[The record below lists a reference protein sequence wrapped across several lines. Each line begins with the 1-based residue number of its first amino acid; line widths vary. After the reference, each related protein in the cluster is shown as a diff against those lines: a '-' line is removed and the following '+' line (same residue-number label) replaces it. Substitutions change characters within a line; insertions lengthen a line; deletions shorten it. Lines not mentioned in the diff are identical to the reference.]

1 MENNESIINFISNL
15 DNITKEKTENIIP
28 FLEKANKYIIIL
40 NKSISEGIS
49 ILKNLYSSY
58 FPELPTIVTNSNEY
72 VKTIKVIEENKS
84 LLKKESKTGLKQ
96 LTKELSFLPN
106 NVLMALT
113 FMLSS
118 SNVLNSDNN
127 NINTIDNSS
136 DINIKNNYEKILELF
151 SQKNTLLNFISNN
164 MKYLAPNLT
173 LLLGAEISAKLV
185 TEAGGL
191 QELARTPSGN
201 ILNMGRHELNL
212 EGFSTMNK
220 FNNGFLTE
228 LKEYRD
234 AVDSMKIK
242 VLRRYA
248 NKTALA
254 ARKDAFINNK
264 RINEKLNNDNKKEE
278 KYGEELKQLDEELK
292 QLIEE
297 KIEKIKNDVQ
307 PILKKP
313 LPRPDDKPSRK
324 RGGKRVRG
332 IKKKFELTEVRK
344 LKNRMKFGEPEAEYR
359 DTGIGFGMLGVGG
372 NGSSLRVAINKNN
385 KIITKKQ
392 KMYDKKYG
400 NKGDINN
407 INNNINKEQI
417 KNE

>member
-1 MENNESIINFISNL
+1 MEENEMILKFITELENK
-15 DNITKEKTENIIP
+15 NIEEGKNIIP
-28 FLEKANKYIIIL
+28 LLEKANKYIIIL
-40 NKSISEGIS
+40 NKYISEGIS
-49 ILKNLYSSY
+49 LLKELYSPY
-58 FPELPTIVTNSNEY
+58 FPELPTIVTNSHEY
-72 VKTIKVIEENKS
+72 VKSIKIIEENKS
-84 LLKKESKTGLKQ
+84 LLITDSKAGIKQ
-96 LTKELSFLPN
+96 LNQQLSFLPH
-106 NVLMALT
+106 NVIMAFN

-118 SNVLNSDNN
+118 SNIFNNSNLNQENKI
-127 NINTIDNSS
+127 NIDT
-136 DINIKNNYEKILELF
+136 NIKNNYEKILGLF
-151 SQKNTLLNFISNN
+151 NEKNTLLNFISNN
-164 MKYLAPNLT
+164 MKYFAPNLT

-191 QELARTPSGN
+191 QELSRTPSGN

-220 FNNGFLTE
+220 FNNGYLTE
-228 LKEYRD
+228 LKEYKD

-254 ARKDAFINNK
+254 ARKDAFINKNRNENK
-264 RINEKLNNDNKKEE
+264 EKEE
-278 KYGEELKQLDEELK
+278 KYGTELKK
-292 QLIEE
+292 LIEE
-297 KIEKIKNDVQ
+297 KVEKIKNDIQ

-344 LKNRMKFGEPEAEYR
+344 LKNRMKFGEPEPEYR
-359 DTGIGFGMLGVGG
+359 DTGRGFGMLSVGG
-372 NGSSLRVAINKNN
+372 IGSSLRVAINKNN

-392 KMYDKKYG
+392 IMYDKKYG
-400 NKGDINN
+400 GKG
-407 INNNINKEQI
+407 INNNTEKDKDKEKEKGDNK
-417 KNE
+417 

>member
-1 MENNESIINFISNL
+1 MDENHEILKFISNL
-15 DNITKEKTENIIP
+15 ENENKEGGDNIIP
-28 FLEKANKYIIIL
+28 SLEKANKYIMIL
-40 NKSISEGIS
+40 NKYISEEIS
-49 ILKNLYSSY
+49 KLKELYSPY
-58 FPELPTIVTNSNEY
+58 FPELPTIVTNSHEY
-72 VKTIKVIEENKS
+72 VKSIKIIEENKDLIKNDS
-84 LLKKESKTGLKQ
+84 KAGIKKLNQ
-96 LTKELSFLPN
+96 ELSFLPN

-118 SNVLNSDNN
+118 SNVINSNQ
-127 NINTIDNSS
+127 ICH
-136 DINIKNNYEKILELF
+136 DINIKNKYEQLLELF
-151 SQKNTLLNFISNN
+151 QEKNTLLNFISNN

-201 ILNMGRHELNL
+201 ILNMGRHDLNL

-220 FNNGFLTE
+220 FNNGYLTE
-228 LKEYRD
+228 LKEYKD
-234 AVDSMKIK
+234 AIDSMKIK
-242 VLRRYA
+242 VLRRYS

-254 ARKDAFINNK
+254 ARKDAFLNKNK
-264 RINEKLNNDNKKEE
+264 RKDNDKLEKE
-278 KYGEELKQLDEELK
+278 KYGNELKK
-292 QLIEE
+292 LIEE
-297 KIEKIKNDVQ
+297 KVEKIKNDVQ

-359 DTGIGFGMLGVGG
+359 DTGIGFGMLGIGG
-372 NGSSLRVAINKNN
+372 NGSSLRVTINKNN

-400 NKGDINN
+400 NKDKNDINK
-407 INNNINKEQI
+407 NNIDK
-417 KNE
+417 KG

>member
-1 MENNESIINFISNL
+1 MEENEEIITFISNL
-15 DNITKEKTENIIP
+15 GNINQEKGENIIP

-40 NKSISEGIS
+40 NKYISEGITV
-49 ILKNLYSSY
+49 LKELYSPF
-58 FPELPTIVTNSNEY
+58 FPELPTIVTNSFEY
-72 VKTIKVIEENKS
+72 VKSIKVIEENKV
-84 LLKKESKTGLKQ
+84 LLKNESKIGLKQ
-96 LTKELSFLPN
+96 LRQELSFLPN

-118 SNVLNSDNN
+118 SNVINSNN
-127 NINTIDNSS
+127 NSS
-136 DINIKNNYEKILELF
+136 DINLKNKYEKVLELF
-151 SQKNTLLNFISNN
+151 REKNTLLNFISNN

-220 FNNGFLTE
+220 FNNGYLTE
-228 LKEYRD
+228 LKEYKD
-234 AVDSMKIK
+234 AIDSMKIK

-254 ARKDAFINNK
+254 ARKDAFINKNK
-264 RINEKLNNDNKKEE
+264 KKGNEKEE
-278 KYGEELKQLDEELK
+278 KYGDDLKK
-292 QLIEE
+292 LIEE
-297 KIEKIKNDVQ
+297 KVEKIKNDVQ

-344 LKNRMKFGEPEAEYR
+344 LRNRMKFGEPEAEYR

-372 NGSSLRVAINKNN
+372 IGSSLRVAINKNN

-400 NKGDINN
+400 SKEE
-407 INNNINKEQI
+407 NINKE
-417 KNE
+417 KENNK

>member
-1 MENNESIINFISNL
+1 MEENEEIIKFISSLENNNIDLEQNL
-15 DNITKEKTENIIP
+15 IP
-28 FLEKANKYIIIL
+28 LLEKANKYIIIL
-40 NKSISEGIS
+40 NKYISEGIS
-49 ILKNLYSSY
+49 VLKELYSPY
-58 FPELPTIVTNSNEY
+58 FPDLPTIVTNSFEY
-72 VKTIKVIEENKS
+72 VKSIKVIEENKL
-84 LLKKESKTGLKQ
+84 LLKNDTKSGIKQLKQ
-96 LTKELSFLPN
+96 ELSFLPN
-106 NVLMALT
+106 NVLMTLT

-118 SNVLNSDNN
+118 SNV
-127 NINTIDNSS
+127 INYSQDNSS
-136 DINIKNNYEKILELF
+136 EEQIKKNYDKILEIF
-151 SQKNTLLNFISNN
+151 NQKNILLNFISNH

-173 LLLGAEISAKLV
+173 LLLGPEISAKLV

-191 QELARTPSGN
+191 APLARTPSGN

-220 FNNGFLTE
+220 FNNGYLTE
-228 LKEYRD
+228 LKEYKN

-254 ARKDAFINNK
+254 ARKDAFLNRSKNNGNNNK
-264 RINEKLNNDNKKEE
+264 EN
-278 KYGEELKQLDEELK
+278 YGTELK
-292 QLIEE
+292 
-297 KIEKIKNDVQ
+297 KIIADKVEKIKNDVQ

-313 LPRPDDKPSRK
+313 LPRPDDKPSKK

-359 DTGIGFGMLGVGG
+359 DTGVGFGMLGVGG
-372 NGSSLRVAINKNN
+372 IGSSLRVAINKNN
-385 KIITKKQ
+385 KKKKKKQ

-400 NKGDINN
+400 NKEIN
-407 INNNINKEQI
+407 INNEQQE
-417 KNE
+417 KK

>member
-1 MENNESIINFISNL
+1 MEENEEIIKFISSLENNNIDLEQNL
-15 DNITKEKTENIIP
+15 IP
-28 FLEKANKYIIIL
+28 LLEKANKYIIIL
-40 NKSISEGIS
+40 NKYISEGIS
-49 ILKNLYSSY
+49 VLKELYSPY
-58 FPELPTIVTNSNEY
+58 FPDLPTIVTNSFEY
-72 VKTIKVIEENKS
+72 VKSIKVIEENKL
-84 LLKKESKTGLKQ
+84 LLKNDTKSGIKQLKQ
-96 LTKELSFLPN
+96 ELSFLPN
-106 NVLMALT
+106 NVLMTLT

-118 SNVLNSDNN
+118 SNV
-127 NINTIDNSS
+127 INSS
-136 DINIKNNYEKILELF
+136 QNNSSEEQIKKNYEKILEIF
-151 SQKNTLLNFISNN
+151 NQKNILLNFISNH

-173 LLLGAEISAKLV
+173 LLLGPEISAKLV

-191 QELARTPSGN
+191 GPLARTPSGN

-220 FNNGFLTE
+220 FNNGYLTE
-228 LKEYRD
+228 LKEYKN

-254 ARKDAFINNK
+254 ARKDAFLNRSKNNGNNNK
-264 RINEKLNNDNKKEE
+264 EN
-278 KYGEELKQLDEELK
+278 YGTELK
-292 QLIEE
+292 
-297 KIEKIKNDVQ
+297 KIIADKVEKIKNDVQ

-313 LPRPDDKPSRK
+313 LPRPDDKPSKK

-359 DTGIGFGMLGVGG
+359 DTGVGFGMLGVGG
-372 NGSSLRVAINKNN
+372 IGSSLRVAINKNN

-400 NKGDINN
+400 NKEIN
-407 INNNINKEQI
+407 INNEQQE
-417 KNE
+417 KK

>member
-1 MENNESIINFISNL
+1 MEENEMILQFITELENK
-15 DNITKEKTENIIP
+15 NIEEGKNIIP
-28 FLEKANKYIIIL
+28 LLEKANKYIIIL
-40 NKSISEGIS
+40 NKYISEGIS
-49 ILKNLYSSY
+49 LLKELYSPY
-58 FPELPTIVTNSNEY
+58 FPELPTIVTNSHEY
-72 VKTIKVIEENKS
+72 VKSIKIIEENKS
-84 LLKKESKTGLKQ
+84 LLITDSKAGIKQ
-96 LTKELSFLPN
+96 LNQQLSFLPH
-106 NVLMALT
+106 NVIMALN

-118 SNVLNSDNN
+118 SNIFNNSNLNQENKI
-127 NINTIDNSS
+127 NIDT
-136 DINIKNNYEKILELF
+136 NIKNNYEKILGLF
-151 SQKNTLLNFISNN
+151 DEKNTLLNFISNN
-164 MKYLAPNLT
+164 MKYFAPNLT

-191 QELARTPSGN
+191 QELSRTPSGN

-220 FNNGFLTE
+220 FNNGYLTE
-228 LKEYRD
+228 LKEYKD

-254 ARKDAFINNK
+254 ARKDAFINKNRNENK
-264 RINEKLNNDNKKEE
+264 EKEE
-278 KYGEELKQLDEELK
+278 KYGTELKK
-292 QLIEE
+292 FIEE
-297 KIEKIKNDVQ
+297 KVEKIKNDIQ

-344 LKNRMKFGEPEAEYR
+344 LKNRMKFGEPELEYR
-359 DTGIGFGMLGVGG
+359 DTGRGFGMLSVGG
-372 NGSSLRVAINKNN
+372 IGSSLRVAINKNN

-400 NKGDINN
+400 GKG
-407 INNNINKEQI
+407 INNNTEKDKDKEKEKGDNK
-417 KNE
+417 

>member
-1 MENNESIINFISNL
+1 MEENEMILQFITELENK
-15 DNITKEKTENIIP
+15 NIEEGKNIIP
-28 FLEKANKYIIIL
+28 LLEKANKYIMIL
-40 NKSISEGIS
+40 NKYISEGIS
-49 ILKNLYSSY
+49 LLKELYSPY
-58 FPELPTIVTNSNEY
+58 FPELSNIVTNSHEY
-72 VKTIKVIEENKS
+72 VKSIKIIEENKS
-84 LLKKESKTGLKQ
+84 LLITDSKAGIKQ
-96 LTKELSFLPN
+96 LNQQLSFLPH
-106 NVLMALT
+106 NVIMALN

-118 SNVLNSDNN
+118 SNIFNNSNLNQENKI
-127 NINTIDNSS
+127 NIDT
-136 DINIKNNYEKILELF
+136 NIKNNYEKILGLF
-151 SQKNTLLNFISNN
+151 NEKNTLLNFISNN
-164 MKYLAPNLT
+164 MKYFAPNLT

-191 QELARTPSGN
+191 QELSRTPSGN

-220 FNNGFLTE
+220 FNNGYLTE
-228 LKEYRD
+228 LKEYKD

-254 ARKDAFINNK
+254 ARKDAFINKNRNENK
-264 RINEKLNNDNKKEE
+264 EKEE
-278 KYGEELKQLDEELK
+278 KYGTELKK
-292 QLIEE
+292 LIEE
-297 KIEKIKNDVQ
+297 KVEKIKNDIQ

-344 LKNRMKFGEPEAEYR
+344 LKNRMKFGEPELEYR
-359 DTGIGFGMLGVGG
+359 DTGRGFGMLSVGG
-372 NGSSLRVAINKNN
+372 IGSSLRVAINKNN

-400 NKGDINN
+400 GKG
-407 INNNINKEQI
+407 INNNTEKDKDKEKEKGDNK
-417 KNE
+417 

>member
-1 MENNESIINFISNL
+1 MEENESIINFITNL

-58 FPELPTIVTNSNEY
+58 FPELPTIVTNSNQY

-278 KYGEELKQLDEELK
+278 KYGEELKQL
-292 QLIEE
+292 IEE

>member
-1 MENNESIINFISNL
+1 MEENEEIITFISNL
-15 DNITKEKTENIIP
+15 GNINQEKGENIIP

-40 NKSISEGIS
+40 NKYISEGITV
-49 ILKNLYSSY
+49 LKELYSPY
-58 FPELPTIVTNSNEY
+58 FPELPTIVTNSFEY
-72 VKTIKVIEENKS
+72 VKSIKVIEENKD
-84 LLKKESKTGLKQ
+84 LLKNESKIGLKQ
-96 LTKELSFLPN
+96 LRQELSFLPN

-118 SNVLNSDNN
+118 SNVINSNN
-127 NINTIDNSS
+127 NSS
-136 DINIKNNYEKILELF
+136 DINLKNKYEKVLELF
-151 SQKNTLLNFISNN
+151 QEKNTLLNFISNN

-220 FNNGFLTE
+220 FNNGYLTE
-228 LKEYRD
+228 LKEYKD
-234 AVDSMKIK
+234 AIDSMKIK

-254 ARKDAFINNK
+254 ARKDAFINKNK
-264 RINEKLNNDNKKEE
+264 KKGNEKEE
-278 KYGEELKQLDEELK
+278 KYGDDLKK
-292 QLIEE
+292 LIEE
-297 KIEKIKNDVQ
+297 KVEKIKNDVQ

-344 LKNRMKFGEPEAEYR
+344 LRNRMKFGEPEAEYR

-372 NGSSLRVAINKNN
+372 IGSSLRVAINKNN

-392 KMYDKKYG
+392 KIYDKKYG
-400 NKGDINN
+400 SKEE
-407 INNNINKEQI
+407 NINKE
-417 KNE
+417 KENNK

>member
-1 MENNESIINFISNL
+1 MEENEEIIKFISSLENNNIDLEQNL
-15 DNITKEKTENIIP
+15 IP
-28 FLEKANKYIIIL
+28 LLEKSNKYIIIL
-40 NKSISEGIS
+40 NKYISEGIS
-49 ILKNLYSSY
+49 VLKELYSPY
-58 FPELPTIVTNSNEY
+58 FPDLPTIVTNSFEY
-72 VKTIKVIEENKS
+72 VKSIKVIEENKL
-84 LLKKESKTGLKQ
+84 LLKNDTKSGIKQLKQ
-96 LTKELSFLPN
+96 ELSFLPN
-106 NVLMALT
+106 NVLMTLT

-118 SNVLNSDNN
+118 SNVINSSQ
-127 NINTIDNSS
+127 DNSS
-136 DINIKNNYEKILELF
+136 EEQIKKNYEKILEIF
-151 SQKNTLLNFISNN
+151 NQKNILLNFISNH

-173 LLLGAEISAKLV
+173 LLLGPEISAKLV

-191 QELARTPSGN
+191 GPLARTPSGN

-220 FNNGFLTE
+220 FNNGYLTE
-228 LKEYRD
+228 LKEYKN

-254 ARKDAFINNK
+254 ARKDAFLNRSKNNGNNNK
-264 RINEKLNNDNKKEE
+264 EN
-278 KYGEELKQLDEELK
+278 YGTELK
-292 QLIEE
+292 
-297 KIEKIKNDVQ
+297 KIIADKVEKIKNDVQ

-313 LPRPDDKPSRK
+313 LPRPDDKPSKK

-359 DTGIGFGMLGVGG
+359 DTGVGFGMLGVGG
-372 NGSSLRVAINKNN
+372 IGSSLRVAINKNN

-400 NKGDINN
+400 NKEIN
-407 INNNINKEQI
+407 INNEQQE
-417 KNE
+417 KK

>member
-1 MENNESIINFISNL
+1 MEENEEIITFISNL
-15 DNITKEKTENIIP
+15 GNINQEKGENIIP

-40 NKSISEGIS
+40 NKYISEDITV
-49 ILKNLYSSY
+49 LKELYSPF
-58 FPELPTIVTNSNEY
+58 FPELPTIVTNSFEY
-72 VKTIKVIEENKS
+72 VKSIKVIEENKV
-84 LLKKESKTGLKQ
+84 LLKNESKIGLKQ
-96 LTKELSFLPN
+96 LRQELSFLPN

-118 SNVLNSDNN
+118 SNVINSNN
-127 NINTIDNSS
+127 NSS
-136 DINIKNNYEKILELF
+136 DINLKNKYEKVLELF
-151 SQKNTLLNFISNN
+151 QEKNTLLNFISNN

-220 FNNGFLTE
+220 FNNGYLTE
-228 LKEYRD
+228 LKEYKD
-234 AVDSMKIK
+234 AIDSMKIK

-254 ARKDAFINNK
+254 ARKDAFINKNK
-264 RINEKLNNDNKKEE
+264 KKGNEKEE
-278 KYGEELKQLDEELK
+278 KYGDDLKK
-292 QLIEE
+292 LIEE
-297 KIEKIKNDVQ
+297 KVEKIKNDVQ

-344 LKNRMKFGEPEAEYR
+344 LRNRMKFGEPEAEYR

-372 NGSSLRVAINKNN
+372 IGSSLRVAINKNN

-400 NKGDINN
+400 SKEE
-407 INNNINKEQI
+407 NINKE
-417 KNE
+417 KENNK

>member
-1 MENNESIINFISNL
+1 MEENEEITKFISTL
-15 DNITKEKTENIIP
+15 ESQSMEEEANIISL
-28 FLEKANKYIIIL
+28 LEKANKYIIIL
-40 NKSISEGIS
+40 NKSITERIS
-49 ILKNLYSSY
+49 KLKELYSPY
-58 FPELPTIVTNSNEY
+58 FPELPTIVTNSYEY
-72 VKTIKVIEENKS
+72 VQSIKVIEENKS
-84 LLKKESKTGLKQ
+84 LLKSDTKSGIKQLKQ
-96 LTKELSFLPN
+96 NLLFLPN

-118 SNVLNSDNN
+118 SNV
-127 NINTIDNSS
+127 INSS
-136 DINIKNNYEKILELF
+136 STNETLKNTYDKILSIF
-151 SQKNTLLNFISNN
+151 NSKNILLNFISNH
-164 MKYLAPNLT
+164 MKFLAPNLT

-201 ILNMGRHELNL
+201 ILNMGRDELNL

-228 LKEYRD
+228 LKEYKN
-234 AVDSMKIK
+234 AIDSMKIK

-254 ARKDAFINNK
+254 ARKDAFINK
-264 RINEKLNNDNKKEE
+264 SKLSPKEN
-278 KYGEELKQLDEELK
+278 YGNELKK
-292 QLIEE
+292 LITD
-297 KIEKIKNDVQ
+297 KFDKIKNDVQ

-313 LPRPDDKPSRK
+313 LPRPDDKPSKK

-359 DTGIGFGMLGVGG
+359 DTGKGFGMLGIGG
-372 NGSSLRVAINKNN
+372 IGSTLRLNLNKDN

-400 NKGDINN
+400 TKKEDNKDS
-407 INNNINKEQI
+407 
-417 KNE
+417 

>member
-1 MENNESIINFISNL
+1 MEENEMILKFITELENK
-15 DNITKEKTENIIP
+15 NIEEGKNIIP
-28 FLEKANKYIIIL
+28 LLEKANKYIMIL
-40 NKSISEGIS
+40 NKYISEGIS
-49 ILKNLYSSY
+49 LLKELYSPY
-58 FPELPTIVTNSNEY
+58 FPELPTIVTNSHEY
-72 VKTIKVIEENKS
+72 VKSIKIIEENKS
-84 LLKKESKTGLKQ
+84 LLITDSKAGIKQ
-96 LTKELSFLPN
+96 LNQQLSFLPQ
-106 NVLMALT
+106 NVIMALN

-118 SNVLNSDNN
+118 SNIFNNSNLNQENKI
-127 NINTIDNSS
+127 NIDT
-136 DINIKNNYEKILELF
+136 NIKNNYEKILGLF
-151 SQKNTLLNFISNN
+151 NEKNTLLNFISNN

-191 QELARTPSGN
+191 QELSRTPSGN

-220 FNNGFLTE
+220 FNNGYLTE
-228 LKEYRD
+228 LKEYKD

-254 ARKDAFINNK
+254 ARKDAFINKNRNENK
-264 RINEKLNNDNKKEE
+264 EKEE
-278 KYGEELKQLDEELK
+278 KYGTELKK
-292 QLIEE
+292 LIEE
-297 KIEKIKNDVQ
+297 KVEKIKNDIQ

-344 LKNRMKFGEPEAEYR
+344 LKNRMKFGEPELEYR
-359 DTGIGFGMLGVGG
+359 DTGRGFGMLSVGG
-372 NGSSLRVAINKNN
+372 IGSSLRVAINKNN

-400 NKGDINN
+400 GKG
-407 INNNINKEQI
+407 INNNTEKEKDKEKEKGVNK
-417 KNE
+417 

>member
-1 MENNESIINFISNL
+1 MEENEMILKFITELENK
-15 DNITKEKTENIIP
+15 NIEEGKNIIP
-28 FLEKANKYIIIL
+28 LLEKANKYIMIL
-40 NKSISEGIS
+40 NKYISEGIS
-49 ILKNLYSSY
+49 LLKELYSPY
-58 FPELPTIVTNSNEY
+58 FPELPTIVTNSHEY
-72 VKTIKVIEENKS
+72 VKSIKIIEENKS
-84 LLKKESKTGLKQ
+84 LLITDSKAGIKQ
-96 LTKELSFLPN
+96 LNQQLSFLPH
-106 NVLMALT
+106 NVLMALN

-118 SNVLNSDNN
+118 SNIFNNSNLNQE
-127 NINTIDNSS
+127 NIVNV
-136 DINIKNNYEKILELF
+136 DINIKNNYEKILGLF
-151 SQKNTLLNFISNN
+151 DEKNTLLNFISNN

-191 QELARTPSGN
+191 QELSRTPSGN

-220 FNNGFLTE
+220 FNNGYLTE
-228 LKEYRD
+228 LKEYKD

-254 ARKDAFINNK
+254 ARKDAFINKNRNENK
-264 RINEKLNNDNKKEE
+264 EKEE
-278 KYGEELKQLDEELK
+278 KYGTELKK
-292 QLIEE
+292 LIEE
-297 KIEKIKNDVQ
+297 KVEKIKNDIQ

-344 LKNRMKFGEPEAEYR
+344 LKNRVKFGEPEPEYR
-359 DTGIGFGMLGVGG
+359 DTGRGFGMLSVGG
-372 NGSSLRVAINKNN
+372 IGSSLRVAINKNN

-400 NKGDINN
+400 GKG
-407 INNNINKEQI
+407 INNNTEKDKDKEKEKGDNK
-417 KNE
+417 

>member
-1 MENNESIINFISNL
+1 MEENEEIIKFISSLENNNIDLEQNL
-15 DNITKEKTENIIP
+15 IP
-28 FLEKANKYIIIL
+28 LLEKANKYIIIL
-40 NKSISEGIS
+40 NKYISEGIS
-49 ILKNLYSSY
+49 VLKELYSPY
-58 FPELPTIVTNSNEY
+58 FPDLPTIVTNSFEY
-72 VKTIKVIEENKS
+72 VKSIKVIEENKL
-84 LLKKESKTGLKQ
+84 LLKNDTKSGIKQLKQ
-96 LTKELSFLPN
+96 ELSFLPN
-106 NVLMALT
+106 NALMTLT

-118 SNVLNSDNN
+118 SNVINSSQ
-127 NINTIDNSS
+127 DNSS
-136 DINIKNNYEKILELF
+136 EGQIKKNYEKILEIYN
-151 SQKNTLLNFISNN
+151 QKNILLNFISNH

-173 LLLGAEISAKLV
+173 LLLGPEISAKLV

-191 QELARTPSGN
+191 APLARTPSGN

-220 FNNGFLTE
+220 FNNGYLTE
-228 LKEYRD
+228 LKEYKN

-254 ARKDAFINNK
+254 ARKDAFLNRSKNNGNNNK
-264 RINEKLNNDNKKEE
+264 EN
-278 KYGEELKQLDEELK
+278 YGTELK
-292 QLIEE
+292 
-297 KIEKIKNDVQ
+297 KIIADKVEKIKNDVQ

-313 LPRPDDKPSRK
+313 LPRPDDKPSKK

-359 DTGIGFGMLGVGG
+359 DTGVGFGMLGVGG
-372 NGSSLRVAINKNN
+372 IGSSLRVAINKNN

-400 NKGDINN
+400 NKEIN
-407 INNNINKEQI
+407 INNEQQE
-417 KNE
+417 KK

>member
-1 MENNESIINFISNL
+1 MEDNNESIINFLSNL
-15 DNITKEKTENIIP
+15 NNISKEKIENIIP

-278 KYGEELKQLDEELK
+278 KYGEELKQL
-292 QLIEE
+292 IEE

>member
-1 MENNESIINFISNL
+1 MEENEEITKFISTL
-15 DNITKEKTENIIP
+15 ECKSMEEEANIISL
-28 FLEKANKYIIIL
+28 LEKANKYIIIL
-40 NKSISEGIS
+40 NKSITERIS
-49 ILKNLYSSY
+49 KLKELYSPY
-58 FPELPTIVTNSNEY
+58 FPELPTIVTNSYEY
-72 VKTIKVIEENKS
+72 VQSIKVIEENKS
-84 LLKKESKTGLKQ
+84 LLKSDTKSGIKQLKQ
-96 LTKELSFLPN
+96 NLLFLPN

-118 SNVLNSDNN
+118 SNVIKSTSTNETLK
-127 NINTIDNSS
+127 NTYD
-136 DINIKNNYEKILELF
+136 KILSIF
-151 SQKNTLLNFISNN
+151 NSKNILLNFISNH
-164 MKYLAPNLT
+164 MKFLAPNLT

-212 EGFSTMNK
+212 QGFSTMNK

-228 LKEYRD
+228 LKEYKN
-234 AVDSMKIK
+234 AIDSMKIK

-254 ARKDAFINNK
+254 ARKDAFINK
-264 RINEKLNNDNKKEE
+264 SKLSPKEN
-278 KYGEELKQLDEELK
+278 YGNELKK
-292 QLIEE
+292 LIAD
-297 KIEKIKNDVQ
+297 KVDKIKNDVQ

-313 LPRPDDKPSRK
+313 LPRPDDKPSKK

-372 NGSSLRVAINKNN
+372 IGSSLRVAINKNN

-400 NKGDINN
+400 NKG
-407 INNNINKEQI
+407 INNNDKNNNNNGKEQEQ
-417 KNE
+417 KK

>member
-1 MENNESIINFISNL
+1 MEENEEIITFISNL
-15 DNITKEKTENIIP
+15 GNINQEKGENIIP

-40 NKSISEGIS
+40 NKYISEGITV
-49 ILKNLYSSY
+49 LKELYSPY
-58 FPELPTIVTNSNEY
+58 FPELPTIVTNSFEY
-72 VKTIKVIEENKS
+72 VKSIKVIEENKV
-84 LLKKESKTGLKQ
+84 LLKNESKIGLKQ
-96 LTKELSFLPN
+96 LRQELSFLPN

-118 SNVLNSDNN
+118 SNVINSNN
-127 NINTIDNSS
+127 NSS
-136 DINIKNNYEKILELF
+136 DINLKNKYEKVLELF
-151 SQKNTLLNFISNN
+151 QEKNTLLNFISNN

-220 FNNGFLTE
+220 FNNGYLTE
-228 LKEYRD
+228 LKEYKD
-234 AVDSMKIK
+234 AIDSMKIK

-254 ARKDAFINNK
+254 ARKDAFINKNK
-264 RINEKLNNDNKKEE
+264 KNGNEKEE
-278 KYGEELKQLDEELK
+278 KYGDDLKK
-292 QLIEE
+292 LIEE
-297 KIEKIKNDVQ
+297 KVEKIKNDVQ

-344 LKNRMKFGEPEAEYR
+344 LRNRMKFGEPEAEYR

-372 NGSSLRVAINKNN
+372 IGSSLRVAINKNN

-400 NKGDINN
+400 SKGDNVNN
-407 INNNINKEQI
+407 EKEKEKENNK
-417 KNE
+417 

>member
-1 MENNESIINFISNL
+1 MEENEMILKFITELENK
-15 DNITKEKTENIIP
+15 NIEEGKNIIP
-28 FLEKANKYIIIL
+28 LLEKANKYIIIL
-40 NKSISEGIS
+40 NKYISEGIS
-49 ILKNLYSSY
+49 LLKELYSPY
-58 FPELPTIVTNSNEY
+58 FPELPTIVTNSHEY
-72 VKTIKVIEENKS
+72 VKSIKIIEENKS
-84 LLKKESKTGLKQ
+84 LLITDSKAGIKQ
-96 LTKELSFLPN
+96 LNQQLSFLPH
-106 NVLMALT
+106 NVIMALN

-118 SNVLNSDNN
+118 SNIFNNSNLNQE
-127 NINTIDNSS
+127 NIVNV
-136 DINIKNNYEKILELF
+136 DINIKNNYEKILGLF
-151 SQKNTLLNFISNN
+151 DEKNTLLNFISNN
-164 MKYLAPNLT
+164 MKYFAPNLT

-191 QELARTPSGN
+191 QELSRTPSGN

-220 FNNGFLTE
+220 FNNGYLTE
-228 LKEYRD
+228 LKEYKD

-254 ARKDAFINNK
+254 ARKDAFINKNRNENK
-264 RINEKLNNDNKKEE
+264 EKEE
-278 KYGEELKQLDEELK
+278 KYGTELKK
-292 QLIEE
+292 LIEE
-297 KIEKIKNDVQ
+297 KVEKIKNDIQ

-344 LKNRMKFGEPEAEYR
+344 LKNRMKFGEPEPEYR
-359 DTGIGFGMLGVGG
+359 DTGRGFGMLSVGG
-372 NGSSLRVAINKNN
+372 IGSSLRVAINKNN

-392 KMYDKKYG
+392 IMYDKKYG
-400 NKGDINN
+400 GKG
-407 INNNINKEQI
+407 INNNTEKDKDTEKEKGDNK
-417 KNE
+417 

>member
-1 MENNESIINFISNL
+1 MKENEEITKFISTL
-15 DNITKEKTENIIP
+15 ESKSMEEETNIIP
-28 FLEKANKYIIIL
+28 FLEKANKYIIVL
-40 NKSISEGIS
+40 NKSITEGIS
-49 ILKNLYSSY
+49 KLKELYSPY
-58 FPELPTIVTNSNEY
+58 FPELATIVTNSYEY
-72 VKTIKVIEENKS
+72 VQSIKVIEENKS
-84 LLKKESKTGLKQ
+84 LLKSDTKSGIKQLKQ
-96 LTKELSFLPN
+96 NLPN

-118 SNVLNSDNN
+118 SNVIKSTSTNETLK
-127 NINTIDNSS
+127 NTYD
-136 DINIKNNYEKILELF
+136 KILSIF
-151 SQKNTLLNFISNN
+151 NSKNILLNFISNH
-164 MKYLAPNLT
+164 MKFLAPNLT

-228 LKEYRD
+228 LKEY
-234 AVDSMKIK
+234 AIDSMKIK

-254 ARKDAFINNK
+254 ARKDAFINK
-264 RINEKLNNDNKKEE
+264 SKLSTKEN
-278 KYGEELKQLDEELK
+278 YGNELKK
-292 QLIEE
+292 LIAD
-297 KIEKIKNDVQ
+297 KVDKIKNDVQ

-313 LPRPDDKPSRK
+313 LPRPDDKPSKK

-372 NGSSLRVAINKNN
+372 IGSSLRVVINKNN

-400 NKGDINN
+400 NKGIN
-407 INNNINKEQI
+407 INDKNNNNNGKEQ
-417 KNE
+417 

>member
-1 MENNESIINFISNL
+1 MEENEMILKFITELENK
-15 DNITKEKTENIIP
+15 NIEEGKNIIP
-28 FLEKANKYIIIL
+28 LLEKANKYIIIL
-40 NKSISEGIS
+40 NKYISEGIS
-49 ILKNLYSSY
+49 LLKELYSPY
-58 FPELPTIVTNSNEY
+58 FPELPTIVTNSHEY
-72 VKTIKVIEENKS
+72 VKSIKIIEENKS
-84 LLKKESKTGLKQ
+84 LLITDSKAGIKQ
-96 LTKELSFLPN
+96 LNQQLSFLPH
-106 NVLMALT
+106 NVIMALN

-118 SNVLNSDNN
+118 SNIFNNSNLNQENKI
-127 NINTIDNSS
+127 NIDT
-136 DINIKNNYEKILELF
+136 NIKNNYEKILGLF
-151 SQKNTLLNFISNN
+151 NEKNTLLNFISNN
-164 MKYLAPNLT
+164 MKYFAPNLT

-191 QELARTPSGN
+191 QELSRTPSGN

-220 FNNGFLTE
+220 FNNGYLTE
-228 LKEYRD
+228 LKEYKD

-254 ARKDAFINNK
+254 ARKDAFINKNRNENK
-264 RINEKLNNDNKKEE
+264 EKEE
-278 KYGEELKQLDEELK
+278 NYGTELKK
-292 QLIEE
+292 LIEE
-297 KIEKIKNDVQ
+297 KVEKIKNDIQ

-344 LKNRMKFGEPEAEYR
+344 LKNRMKFGEPEPEYR
-359 DTGIGFGMLGVGG
+359 DTGRGFGMLSVGG
-372 NGSSLRVAINKNN
+372 IGSSLRVAINKNN

-392 KMYDKKYG
+392 IMYDKKYG
-400 NKGDINN
+400 GKG
-407 INNNINKEQI
+407 INNNTEKDKDKEKEKGDNK
-417 KNE
+417 

>member
-1 MENNESIINFISNL
+1 MEENEEILSFISNL
-15 DNITKEKTENIIP
+15 ENINQEKGENIIP

-40 NKSISEGIS
+40 NKYISEGIS
-49 ILKNLYSSY
+49 VLKELYSPF
-58 FPELPTIVTNSNEY
+58 FPELPTIVTNSYEY
-72 VKTIKVIEENKS
+72 VKSIKVIEENKA
-84 LLKKESKTGLKQ
+84 LLKNESKIGIKQ
-96 LTKELSFLPN
+96 LRQELSFLPN

-118 SNVLNSDNN
+118 SNVINSNN
-127 NINTIDNSS
+127 NNSS
-136 DINIKNNYEKILELF
+136 DINIKNKYEKILELF
-151 SQKNTLLNFISNN
+151 QEKNTLLNFISSN

-220 FNNGFLTE
+220 FNNGYLTE
-228 LKEYRD
+228 LKEYKD
-234 AVDSMKIK
+234 AIDSMKIK

-254 ARKDAFINNK
+254 ARKDAFINKNK
-264 RINEKLNNDNKKEE
+264 KNGNEKEE
-278 KYGEELKQLDEELK
+278 KYGDDLKK
-292 QLIEE
+292 LIEE
-297 KIEKIKNDVQ
+297 KVEKIKNDVQ

-344 LKNRMKFGEPEAEYR
+344 LRNRMKFGEPEAEYR

-372 NGSSLRVAINKNN
+372 IGSSLRVAINKNN

-400 NKGDINN
+400 SKGDN
-407 INNNINKEQI
+407 INNEKEKEKENNK
-417 KNE
+417 